1 MNCTDQ
7 SYNQLSTA
15 AKFDILGNGV
25 KHTRGG
31 ILVYRSMATRE
42 KGMRRRWKAK
52 PVSMVTSYDTGAVDL
67 RSRLVCIDTKL

>member
-25 KHTRGG
+25 KHTRGR
-31 ILVYRSMATRE
+31 ILVYRKHGNEGKRNE
-42 KGMRRRWKAK
+42 KKMEGKA
-52 PVSMVTSYDTGAVDL
+52 SQYGRQL
-67 RSRLVCIDTKL
+67 

>member
-1 MNCTDQ
+1 
-7 SYNQLSTA
+7 
-15 AKFDILGNGV
+15 
-25 KHTRGG
+25 
-31 ILVYRSMATRE
+31 MATRE